1 MGVTSNKY
9 MQEEQARVNRQKQN
23 GASTGGYNIS
33 PVSAEKRAATP
44 KVTQPQVV
52 YTAGKQPQNYSS
64 RYQPV
69 LDSIMEQIQNPEAF
83 KYEFNGDEMFRNYA
97 DLYTQYGKQAM
108 LDTMGQA
115 SALTGGYG
123 NSYAQNAGQ
132 QAYQQYLLPLYD
144 KGVDLRNA
152 AYQSYRDELGD
163 LQNQY
168 SMLQAAEAADYG
180 RYQDA
185 LSAWQTQQNLD
196 LAREQWEH
204 QLALEAA
211 AAEGGGG
218 RGGSGGDEETGG
230 SPGKVFPLNGKYYYF
245 KDGKMVQTTEDAAKK
260 ANSLDY
266 TLQDAQDMY
275 SGAKNTVGSAV
286 GGVLNKGLNALTS
299 WVTSGSNTK
308 KKDARLERVK

>member
-9 MQEEQARVNRQKQN
+9 MQEEQERVNRQKQN
-23 GASTGGYNIS
+23 SVNTGGYNLS

-52 YTAGKQPQNYSS
+52 YTAGKQPQNYTS

-83 KYEFNGDEMFRNYA
+83 KYEFNGDELFKNYA

-115 SALTGGYG
+115 TGLTGGYG
-123 NSYAQNAGQ
+123 NSYAQNVGQ

-144 KGVDLRNA
+144 KGMDLRNT

-163 LQNQY
+163 LQNY
-168 SMLQAAEAADYG
+168 YNMLQAAENADYG

-185 LSAWQTQQNLD
+185 MNAWQTQQNLD
-196 LAREQWEH
+196 EQKRQYDADMAFKREQWEH

-211 AAEGGGG
+211 AAAAAAAQNPGPGNPGT
-218 RGGSGGDEETGG
+218 DTTDNKKPNYHETTHVK
-230 SPGKVFPLNGKYYYF
+230 PAPIP
-245 KDGKMVQTTEDAAKK
+245 
-260 ANSLDY
+260 
-266 TLQDAQDMY
+266 
-275 SGAKNTVGSAV
+275 
-286 GGVLNKGLNALTS
+286 NALTQYMQS
-299 WVTSGSNTK
+299 MASDVFNTIQKPEYKYRPK
-308 KKDARLERVK
+308 K

>member
-9 MQEEQARVNRQKQN
+9 MQEEQERVNRQKQN
-23 GASTGGYNIS
+23 SVNTGGYNLS

-52 YTAGKQPQNYSS
+52 YTAGKQPQNYTS

-83 KYEFNGDEMFRNYA
+83 KYEFNGDELFKNYA

-115 SALTGGYG
+115 TGLTGGYG
-123 NSYAQNAGQ
+123 NSYAQNVGQ

-144 KGVDLRNA
+144 KGMDLRNT

-163 LQNQY
+163 LQNY
-168 SMLQAAEAADYG
+168 YNMLQAAENADYG

-185 LSAWQTQQNLD
+185 MNAWQTQQNLD
-196 LAREQWEH
+196 EQKRQYDADMAFKREQWEH

-211 AAEGGGG
+211 AAAAAAAQNPGPGNPGT
-218 RGGSGGDEETGG
+218 DTTDNKKPKYHETTHVK
-230 SPGKVFPLNGKYYYF
+230 PAPIP
-245 KDGKMVQTTEDAAKK
+245 
-260 ANSLDY
+260 
-266 TLQDAQDMY
+266 
-275 SGAKNTVGSAV
+275 
-286 GGVLNKGLNALTS
+286 NALTQYMQS
-299 WVTSGSNTK
+299 MASDVFNTIQKPEYKYRPK
-308 KKDARLERVK
+308 K

>member
-9 MQEEQARVNRQKQN
+9 MQEEQERVNRQKQN
-23 GASTGGYNIS
+23 SVNTGGYNLS

-52 YTAGKQPQNYSS
+52 YTAGKQPQNYTS

-83 KYEFNGDEMFRNYA
+83 KYEFNGDEMFKNYA

-115 SALTGGYG
+115 TGLTGGYG
-123 NSYAQNAGQ
+123 NSYAQNVGQ

-144 KGVDLRNA
+144 KGMDLRNT

-163 LQNQY
+163 LQNY
-168 SMLQAAEAADYG
+168 YNMLQAAENADYG

-185 LSAWQTQQNLD
+185 MNAWQTQQNLD
-196 LAREQWEH
+196 EQKRQYDADMAFKREQWEH

-211 AAEGGGG
+211 AAAAAAAEGP
-218 RGGSGGDEETGG
+218 GSYNPGTGDEKNKPPRWTQ
-230 SPGKVFPLNGKYYYF
+230 PGVNQAQDHAGNVMSTLSKVWNAA
-245 KDGKMVQTTEDAAKK
+245 QAAQEAAKK
-260 ANSLDY
+260 
-266 TLQDAQDMY
+266 
-275 SGAKNTVGSAV
+275 NTTQ
-286 GGVLNKGLNALTS
+286 NPEYKYRP
-299 WVTSGSNTK
+299 K
-308 KKDARLERVK
+308 K